1 MNNDELKKKI
11 VEALKNTVIG
21 YDCGHAIIAKNF
33 YAERVFEVFADAL
46 IAAGIGDDKE
56 AERKSF
62 VFKNELAFTIHRA
75 RAAELVAEAAA
86 EAGFLKYE
94 EMKHRAEVAERALE
108 VACEKS
114 NYCPNPSETIYNND
128 SECFETIDHCE
139 YETEDCA
146 SCRNRYF
153 LQQAEKELSKEGKDE

>member
-11 VEALKNTVIG
+11 VDILLGVEWEGCLGNKYGISGGKSAAN
-21 YDCGHAIIAKNF
+21 AI
-33 YAERVFEVFADAL
+33 ADAL
-46 IAAGIGDDKE
+46 IEAGIGDMKE
-56 AERKSF
+56 AEC
-62 VFKNELAFTIHRA
+62 RA
-75 RAAELVAEAAA
+75 RAAELVAKTAA
-86 EAGFLKYE
+86 ETGILKYE